1 VDMVMKEDRARYMAT
16 PNERLETARM
26 LKRWSIAVASEKV
39 GVSVNTFNRWER
51 GLQVPQ
57 LSTLDMVCNAF
68 NMSPEELGF
77 GHAIKAKR
85 RTKQQ
90 HDDTEVVPASTPTYS
105 AAPFVPTTAGL
116 HNIMTGVCTSLYG
129 LSNSH
134 IAKGSQLTG
143 LVANAVVGSEEDMV
157 DKELSRRQVITTLI
171 GTPITILGLAQSGH
185 TKLLH
190 PEEILSLCGA
200 SIPLAWRL
208 YFEGGLEGVNQTL
221 PGYLTHLTQLVKEPS
236 AYQKKAA
243 GLASQCYQL
252 ASLLA
257 TQYQNF
263 GTALAYATQALAF
276 ADQVGD
282 PHLQAAALIRQALVY
297 FYLKRPRQRLRA
309 YERALHYSQN
319 ASSLLQGRAHIGL
332 SETYSYLGQ
341 ERDASHH
348 LALAH
353 RTFPQHS
360 EDDIAFSY
368 THFNMSSLLCNEG
381 NMYLNLGQ
389 PRRAWENFTQMDREL
404 PNTLVPNRL
413 ELTVR
418 LAMTSYKLG
427 DRDQC
432 CNYLSLAVHSA
443 LATGNQLRFDETYDV
458 YEQLLHQWSNEKRVK
473 ELASLFSPT

>member
-1 VDMVMKEDRARYMAT
+1 MAT
-16 PNERLETARM
+16 PNEHLETARM
-26 LKRWSIAVASEKV
+26 LKRWSITVASEKV

-77 GHAIKAKR
+77 SHAIKAKR

-90 HDDTEVVPASTPTYS
+90 DADTEVTPVSTPTYS
-105 AAPFVPTTAGL
+105 AIPLAPTTTGL
-116 HNIMTGVCTSLYG
+116 HNIMTGVYASLYG
-129 LSNSH
+129 LSDGDV
-134 IAKGSQLTG
+134 AKGTQLTG

-221 PGYLTHLTQLVKEPS
+221 PGYLTQLTQLAKESSP
-236 AYQKKAA
+236 YQKKAA

-263 GTALAYATQALAF
+263 GTALMYATQALTF
-276 ADQVGD
+276 ANQVDD

-297 FYLKRPRQRLRA
+297 FYLKRPLQRLRA

-319 ASSLLQGRAHIGL
+319 ASSLLQGRVHIGL
-332 SETYSYLGQ
+332 SETYSCLGH
-341 ERDASHH
+341 ELDASHH

-368 THFNMSSLLCNEG
+368 THFNRSSLLCNEG
-381 NMYLNLGQ
+381 NMYLNLSQ
-389 PRRAWENFTQMDREL
+389 PRRAWEKFTQMDREL
-404 PNTLVPNRL
+404 PATLVPNRL

-432 CNYLSLAVHSA
+432 CSYLTLAVRSA
-443 LATGNQLRFDETYDV
+443 LATGNQLRFDETYDI
-458 YEQLLHQWSNEKRVK
+458 YEQLLQQWSNEKCVK
-473 ELASLFSPT
+473 ELASLFSHT